1 MLSENEITPT
11 DDILKE
17 KNNAPEV
24 MTEDAA
30 DETHADQQ
38 ATGMSLQSALFADDD
53 NQDQEI
59 KRIKD
64 IVKVLSIDGMWFRR
78 QLPVFL
84 LIMMGLILYIT
95 NRYQAQQEM
104 IEEGKLL
111 KELQDWKYRCMTV
124 SSDLTTKCRQSQ
136 LEQRLKALGD
146 STLQIN
152 KTAPYEITEP

>member
-1 MLSENEITPT
+1 MLSENEMIPT
-11 DDILKE
+11 NDILEE
-17 KNNAPEV
+17 KTNTPEV
-24 MTEDAA
+24 ATNDAT
-30 DETHADQQ
+30 DETDANKQ
-38 ATGMSLQSALFADDD
+38 TEGMSLRSALFADDD

-59 KRIKD
+59 RRIKD

-84 LIMMGLILYIT
+84 LIMAGLFLYIT

>member
-1 MLSENEITPT
+1 MLSENEMTPT